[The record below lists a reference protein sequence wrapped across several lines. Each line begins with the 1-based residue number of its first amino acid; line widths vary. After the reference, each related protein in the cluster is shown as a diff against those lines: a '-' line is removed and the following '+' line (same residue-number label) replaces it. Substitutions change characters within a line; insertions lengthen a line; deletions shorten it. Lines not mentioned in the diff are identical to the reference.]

1 MTKAECEGRRKHWQE
16 QLEQW
21 RGSGLSRVAF
31 CRENELSIWQFR
43 YWAKRIAELGGSN
56 RDGFARVTS
65 CGSGLRLSLPGGL
78 HLELEPGFDEAT
90 LRRFLRVLS
99 RAC

>member
-1 MTKAECEGRRKHWQE
+1 MDKTEREAKQKRWRER
-16 QLEQW
+16 LEQW
-21 RGSGLSRVAF
+21 RRGGLSRVAF

-43 YWAKRIAELGGSN
+43 YWAKRIADLDGCD

-65 CGSGLRLSLPGGL
+65 SGSGLRLSLPGGL
-78 HLELEPGFDEAT
+78 ILEVEPGFDEAT
-90 LRRFLRVLS
+90 LKRFLRVLS